1 MITESRIFS
10 PNLLV
15 LFKGIVK
22 YVLFCF
28 LIFFFLFH
36 HALISLVIWNE
47 KRRLNYFMKS
57 IRLTALMGL
66 WVLNVQHKVEN
77 KTTATHGRLLIANH
91 MSYVDV
97 LILFAHYPSLFVT
110 SVEMSEVPVLGHIIK
125 LAGCFMVERRKE
137 KREQNTLNREITSMT
152 QKLKDGFDVF
162 LFPEGTSSNGRG
174 ILPFKS
180 TFFQTAIDCKAT
192 IVPICLVYDEGLDII
207 PWYGK
212 MTFPDHLFSL
222 CMASNL
228 KARVI
233 ELEAVSPVG
242 DRSSL
247 KNLCHERITS
257 AYSKH

>member
-36 HALISLVIWNE
+36 HALVSLVIWNE
-47 KRRLNYFMKS
+47 KKRMSYFMKS

-66 WVLNVQHKVEN
+66 KVLNVQHKVEN
-77 KTTATHGRLLIANH
+77 KTEASEGRLLIANH

-97 LILFAHYPSLFVT
+97 LILFAHYPALFVT
-110 SVEMSEVPVLGHIIK
+110 SVEMSEVPVLGQIIK
-125 LAGCFMVERRKE
+125 LAGCFLVERRKE
-137 KREQNTLNREITSMT
+137 KRGQDTLNREIASMT
-152 QKLKDGFDVF
+152 QKLRDGLDVF
-162 LFPEGTSSNGRG
+162 LFPEGTSSDGRG

-180 TFFQTAIDCKAT
+180 TFFQTAIDCNAT
-192 IVPICLVYDEGLDII
+192 IIPICLVYDEGLDVI

-212 MTFPDHLFSL
+212 MTFPDHLFNL
-222 CMASNL
+222 CLASNL

-233 ELEAVSPVG
+233 ELEAVLPHG

-247 KNLCHERITS
+247 KNLCHERIAC